1 MSTTTLP
8 AAGTTP
14 TATPGRAGT
23 NGVTFG
29 HLVVAEWI
37 KFRTLRSTWWT
48 LALAVAGMVGISL
61 IFAIGVRAT
70 VGSGSDED
78 STLGVLVIVFGYAA
92 AQLALAVLGALTIT
106 GEYSTGMIRSTLA
119 AAPKRLPA
127 LWAKLLVLTVVTVVV
142 SVVGLVL
149 SYLVTLPV
157 LSGTGVALDL
167 GDGETVRAI
176 LGVPLYLTAITLL
189 AFAIGSILRHS
200 AGAITTTLGIM
211 LVLPMVFNIMSL
223 FFDWAPRVAAYL
235 PTTAGEQ
242 IMSFAGIAG
251 SNTVSEYSLG
261 PWAGIGLLG
270 GYVVVLL
277 TVAAVLL
284 RRRDA

>member
-8 AAGTTP
+8 AAGTTLP
-14 TATPGRAGT
+14 AAPGRAGT

-29 HLVVAEWI
+29 HLVAAEWI

-61 IFAIGVRAT
+61 IIAIGVRASAVT
-70 VGSGSDED
+70 ASDEA
-78 STLGVLVIVFGYAA
+78 SMLGVLVIVFGYAA

-142 SVVGLVL
+142 AVVGLVL
-149 SYLVTLPV
+149 SYLVTLPL
-157 LSGTGVALDL
+157 LSGTGAKLDL
-167 GDGETVRAI
+167 GDGETVRA
-176 LGVPLYLTAITLL
+176 LVGVPLYLTAITLL
-189 AFAIGSILRHS
+189 AFAIGAIMRHS
-200 AGAITTTLGIM
+200 AGAITTTLGVM
-211 LVLPMVFNIMSL
+211 LVVPMVLNIMSF
-223 FFDWAPRVAAYL
+223 FFDWAPRVAAYM

-242 IMSFAGIAG
+242 IMSFSGLAG
-251 SNTVSEYSLG
+251 SNMVTEYSLS
-261 PWAGIGLLG
+261 PWAGLGLLG

-277 TVAAVLL
+277 AVAAVLL